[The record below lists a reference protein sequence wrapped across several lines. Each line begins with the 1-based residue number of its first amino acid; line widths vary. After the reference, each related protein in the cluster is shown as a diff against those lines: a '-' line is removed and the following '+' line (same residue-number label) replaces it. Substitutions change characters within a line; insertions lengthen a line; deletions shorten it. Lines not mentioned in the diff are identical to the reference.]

1 MFKIGTHAA
10 SVAPA
15 IRLMLPLA
23 VALCLSA
30 AAEDRVRYDDHAVV
44 RVEVD
49 SMRTLRTV
57 LAIGGDI
64 WSESI
69 GIGMVDVMVPTDRL
83 AVLER
88 SGLRHEILI
97 DAVQPLLDAEHTR
110 LEAAGEG
117 GIAGAG
123 FFDDYRTRT
132 DLLDFYDALA
142 AARPDLVTS
151 RVIGTSIEGRPIRAF
166 TICGGDPATL
176 PAIYVNT
183 GAHAREWIGPATIAF
198 VADALVNGH
207 GADPRITTLVDG
219 LCWHIVPL
227 ANPDGYEHTWSVNRL
242 WRKTRR
248 DNGDGTF
255 GVDWNR
261 NFAAGWGG
269 PGSSGATNN
278 DTYRGTAPFSEPETQ
293 ATRDDVL
300 SLPNVAVFLDVHS
313 YSQLVLWP
321 YGYSTS
327 EPAGPAGEIHRTIGT
342 GIADAIRSVHGSVF
356 TPQPAHALYLA
367 SGTSPDWAWDD
378 AGVIGFT
385 YELRDTGQFGFI
397 LPPDQ
402 IVPSGEEILE
412 SLLWTGEQVIGAV
425 EATFPTG
432 EPTFVLPDVATEFN
446 VALTSIFA
454 TIDPSTAACR
464 TRVDGGPWSAA
475 AMPLLGDDQY
485 RATLPAVPC
494 GSTIE
499 FEFRVSTVEGAE
511 IVVQADTGDA
521 WSAIAIETTVAFE
534 DDAETDLGWSLA
546 DATDTATTGRWVRVD
561 PNGTAAQ
568 PEDDATPDPG
578 RFCFVTGQGSVGGGL
593 GEADI
598 DGGVTTLTSPEIA
611 IDGLAAI
618 TISCRVWYS
627 NDTGASPNEDS
638 MPVEARLDDGAW
650 FTLETV
656 AVSDAAWRALE
667 WSVPTGGASTLQ
679 IRFVASDLG
688 SGSVVEAGVDEI
700 RVFAAG
706 CADAPCVGDLDG
718 DGQVDGADVGL
729 LLAAWG
735 STDPSADLT
744 GDGFVNGADL
754 GLLLGGWGLCP

>member
-1 MFKIGTHAA
+1 MLKIGMRSTSAA
-10 SVAPA
+10 
-15 IRLMLPLA
+15 LA
-23 VALCLSA
+23 LALALCVSA
-30 AAEDRVRYDDHAVV
+30 SGDDRVRFDDHSVA

-49 SMRTLRTV
+49 SLRELRTL

-64 WSESI
+64 WSESV
-69 GIGMVDVMVPTDRL
+69 GIGSIDVMLPTDRL
-83 AVLER
+83 GVLER
-88 SGLRHEILI
+88 AGLEHEILI
-97 DAVQPLLDAEHTR
+97 DAVQPLLDAERMR

-117 GIAGAG
+117 GIAGGG

-132 DLLDFYDALA
+132 ELLDFFDALA

-166 TICGGDPATL
+166 TICGGDPASA

-183 GAHAREWIGPATIAF
+183 GAHAREWIGPATIAY

-219 LCWHIVPL
+219 LCWHIVPV
-227 ANPDGYEHTWSVNRL
+227 ANPDGYEHTWSTNRL

-261 NFAAGWGG
+261 NFPAGWGG

-278 DTYRGTAPFSEPETQ
+278 DTYRGPEPFSEPESR

-300 SLPNVAVFLDVHS
+300 AQPNVAIFLDVHS

-321 YGYSTS
+321 YGYASS
-327 EPAGPAGEIHRTIGT
+327 EPAGTAGEIHRAIGL
-342 GIADAIRSVHGSVF
+342 GMADAIRSVHGTVF
-356 TPQPAHALYLA
+356 SPQAAHDLYLA
-367 SGTSPDWAWDD
+367 SGTSLDWAWDD
-378 AGVIGFT
+378 AGVYGFT

-397 LPPDQ
+397 LPPEQ

-412 SLLWTGEQVIGAV
+412 SLLWTGEQVLGAV
-425 EATFPTG
+425 EASFAAG
-432 EPTFVLPDVATEFN
+432 EPAIVTPGTATEFD
-446 VALTSIFA
+446 VTLSAIFA
-454 TIDPSTAACR
+454 ELDDSTATCR
-464 TRVDGGPWSAA
+464 TRVDGGSWSEAP
-475 AMPLLGDDQY
+475 MTPLGGDGY
-485 RATLPAVPC
+485 RGTLPAASC

-499 FEFRVSTVEGAE
+499 FEFRITTTQGAD
-511 IVVQADTGDA
+511 ILVRSNTGEA
-521 WSAIAIETTVAFE
+521 WSVIAVETAVAFE
-534 DDAETDLGWSLA
+534 DDVESDLGWSLA
-546 DATDTATTGRWVRVD
+546 DASDTATTGRWVRVD

-598 DGGVTTLTSPEIA
+598 DGGVTTLTSPQIE
-611 IDGLAAI
+611 IDGLDAV

-627 NDTGASPNEDS
+627 NDTGASPNADA
-638 MPVEARLDDGAW
+638 MPIEARLDDGAW

-656 AVSDAAWRALE
+656 AISDAAWQALE
-667 WSVPTGGASTLQ
+667 WSVPSEGASTLQ

-700 RVFAAG
+700 RIFAAG

-729 LLAAWG
+729 MLADWG
-735 STDPSADLT
+735 SNDPAADQN
-744 GDGFVNGADL
+744 GDGAVNGADL
-754 GLLLGGWGLCP
+754 GLLLGAWGGCP